1 MPVSV
6 TDSEGRAIGNLGIQ
20 DFMIEEDGRPETVSR
35 IAEAGRSPLRLA
47 LLFDLSGS
55 VHSRFDFEQQAA
67 IRFLEKV
74 WRPGDTVSMV
84 TIQR

>member
-6 TDSEGRAIGNLGIQ
+6 TDSEGHAIGNLGIQ
-20 DFMIEEDGRPETVSR
+20 DFLVEEDGRPETVSR

-74 WRPGDTVSMV
+74 WRPG
-84 TIQR
+84 IRFP